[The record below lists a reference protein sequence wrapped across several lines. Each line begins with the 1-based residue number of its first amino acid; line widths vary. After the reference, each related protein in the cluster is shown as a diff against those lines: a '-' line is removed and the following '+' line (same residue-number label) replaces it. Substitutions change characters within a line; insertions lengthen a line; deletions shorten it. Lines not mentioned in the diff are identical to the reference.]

1 MGVRRLVVIT
11 ATVFCAAAWPAAAAP
26 TCQDAN
32 GSVAR
37 CGAANA
43 MPQGWRLSGDEYHR
57 RQAAI
62 GNVFDPREVIGAIA
76 LIAGLLAIVALLPN
90 FDGSSDADWDK
101 QEGDRRRR

>member
-43 MPQGWRLSGDEYHR
+43 MPREWRLSSEEYHR

-62 GNVFDPREVIGAIA
+62 GNVFDLEEALGAAA
-76 LIAGLLAIVALLPN
+76 LIAALLAIIALLPN
-90 FDGSSDADWDK
+90 FDGRSATDWDE